1 MAKKETKKIEDTV
14 EETKLTK
21 KESKKEKE
29 VKKEVEKEEVKEN
42 KTTLILSPRLTEK
55 ASNLSSGN
63 VYTFNVKD
71 SATKITLAKEIQN
84 VYKVKPLKI
93 TIINHPREATFFRN
107 NLGYKSG
114 FKKALVTLKK
124 GDKIDLA

>member
-14 EETKLTK
+14 EETKSTK

-29 VKKEVEKEEVKEN
+29 VKKEVEKEN

>member
-1 MAKKETKKIEDTV
+1 MAKKETKETKKIEDKAEKKT
-14 EETKLTK
+14 TKATKAVKETK
-21 KESKKEKE
+21 KEVKEKE
-29 VKKEVEKEEVKEN
+29 DS
-42 KTTLILSPRLTEK
+42 LIISPRLTEK

-71 SATKITLAKEIQN
+71 SATKITLAKEIEKK
-84 VYKVKPLKI
+84 YKVKPLKI
-93 TIINHPREATFFRN
+93 TIINHPREAVFARN
-107 NLGYKSG
+107 SFGYKSG

>member
-1 MAKKETKKIEDTV
+1 MAKKETKKTEDKA
-14 EETKLTK
+14 EKK
-21 KESKKEKE
+21 KEIQEA
-29 VKKEVEKEEVKEN
+29 VKEI
-42 KTTLILSPRLTEK
+42 KSSLIVSPRLTEK

-71 SATKITLAKEIQN
+71 SATKITLAKEIEKT
-84 VYKVKPLKI
+84 YKVKPLKI
-93 TIINHPREATFFRN
+93 TMINHPREAVFARN
-107 NLGYKSG
+107 NHGFKSG

>member
-14 EETKLTK
+14 EETKSTK

-29 VKKEVEKEEVKEN
+29 VKKEVEKEN

-71 SATKITLAKEIQN
+71 SATKITLTKEIQN